1 MTLQEKI
8 LKRKLS
14 KKEKHKLKIIE
25 DRQKNGDSEEASIA
39 STEPQNE
46 NQVSVK
52 RKLNDNSDAA
62 KDQAKKKKKKHKHKS
77 ENDAL
82 QQSAENGDDNI
93 EIESKEKD
101 QSEDNAN
108 SKISAKETEK
118 DKLPGSKA
126 GAVSILSDKTFSG
139 LAEALG
145 DGGISEATL
154 KGIADMGFTHMTDIQ
169 AKTIPHLLEGRD
181 LVGAAK
187 TGSGKT
193 LSFLLPAIELIYKLK
208 FMPRNGTGVVI
219 ISPTRELSMQTFGVL
234 RELLKH
240 HYHTYGLVMGG
251 ANRATEAQKLAKGIN
266 ILVATPGRLLDHLQ
280 NTKDFLYKNLQ
291 CLIIDEAD
299 RILDVGFEEE
309 MKRIV
314 KLLPKKRQ
322 TMLFSATTTKKTEDL
337 VKLALKKEPIYIGI
351 EDKQADA
358 SATVTGL
365 EQGYVV
371 CPSEK
376 RLMLLFTFLKKNKKK
391 KVMVFFSS
399 CLSVKYHHELFNYI
413 DLPVHCIHGKQK
425 QTKRTTTFFQFC
437 NADSGILLC
446 TDVAARG
453 LDIPDVDWIVQFDPP
468 DDPKEYIHRVG
479 RTARGQGGQG
489 HALLILRPEE
499 VGFLRYLKQA
509 NVPLNEFE
517 FSWSKVSDIQP
528 QLEKLISKN
537 YFLNISAK
545 EAFKSYV
552 RAYESHALK
561 QIFNVQ
567 TLDLTQVGKSFG
579 FTVPPHIDL
588 GVGYSKRIS
597 REGKRMKPGNEARRD
612 QTTKMY
618 RQGKIKGGKFSR

>member
-1 MTLQEKI
+1 MGT
-8 LKRKLS
+8 
-14 KKEKHKLKIIE
+14 
-25 DRQKNGDSEEASIA
+25 
-39 STEPQNE
+39 
-46 NQVSVK
+46 
-52 RKLNDNSDAA
+52 
-62 KDQAKKKKKKHKHKS
+62 KKKKKKHKHKS
-77 ENDAL
+77 ESDTL
-82 QQSAENGDDNI
+82 QQSAENGDENI

-101 QSEDNAN
+101 QSEDNTN
-108 SKISAKETEK
+108 SKISTKETEK

-154 KGIADMGFTHMTDIQ
+154 KGIAVMGFTHLTDIQ

-266 ILVATPGRLLDHLQ
+266 ILVSTPGRLLDHLQ

-309 MKRIV
+309 MKKIV

-322 TMLFSATTTKKTEDL
+322 TMLFSATTTKKTDDL
-337 VKLALKKEPIYIGI
+337 IAVALKKEPIYIRI
-351 EDKQADA
+351 EEK
-358 SATVTGL
+358 SKGGMATVAGL

-371 CPSEK
+371 TPSEK
-376 RLMLLFTFLKKNKKK
+376 RFLLLFTFLKKNRNK

-399 CLSVKYHHELFNYI
+399 CMAVKFYHELLNYI
-413 DLPVHCIHGKQK
+413 DLPVMCIHGKQK
-425 QTKRTTTFFQFC
+425 QTKRTTTFFQYC
-437 NADSGILLC
+437 GAESGILLC

-453 LDIPDVDWIVQFDPP
+453 LDIPDVDWIVQYDPP

-479 RTARGQGGQG
+479 RTARGEGGKG
-489 HALLILRPEE
+489 HALMILRPEE
-499 VGFLRYLKQA
+499 LGFLRYLKQA
-509 NVPLNEFE
+509 SVPLNEFE

-537 YFLNISAK
+537 YFLNLSAK
-545 EAFKSYV
+545 EAFKGYA
-552 RAYESHALK
+552 RAYESHSLK

-597 REGKRMKPGNEARRD
+597 REGKR
-612 QTTKMY
+612 
-618 RQGKIKGGKFSR
+618 